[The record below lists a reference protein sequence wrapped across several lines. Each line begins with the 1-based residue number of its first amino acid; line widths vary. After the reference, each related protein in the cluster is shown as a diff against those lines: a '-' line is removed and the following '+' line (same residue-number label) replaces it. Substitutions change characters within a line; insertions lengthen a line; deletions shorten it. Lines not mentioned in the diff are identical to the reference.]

1 MCELKM
7 ARNANVNRDEIAAMY
22 RNGMSQRDIAHALGV
37 SQTTIS
43 YNLRKLG
50 IGAGEGGYI
59 ARTIPKKDYVSHET
73 VEKQEMAVKNAIN
86 ACLVVEDRSFSLKGV
101 VGRYEVS
108 AKSKIVLASIGDRVL
123 ELDVDILAPL
133 ADELKALARN
143 LSGMEPCNE
152 MR

>member
-1 MCELKM
+1 M
-7 ARNANVNRDEIAAMY
+7 
-22 RNGMSQRDIAHALGV
+22 
-37 SQTTIS
+37 
-43 YNLRKLG
+43 
-50 IGAGEGGYI
+50 
-59 ARTIPKKDYVSHET
+59 SHET
-73 VEKQEMAVKNAIN
+73 VEKQEMAVKNATN

-108 AKSKIVLASIGDRVL
+108 AKSKTVLADINDMAL

-152 MR
+152 MW